1 MYNNLY
7 ETLCEMLERFD
18 HKGEIANKSD
28 LETIRLVTD
37 SIKNLE
43 KIEMLKGEDGDS
55 FGDNSYDGGMSS
67 RTYVRGYYRGGNRG
81 GRGRG
86 RSYADGGSYNDSYGS
101 YDGGRGGYRGGYD
114 SYAETVEQLKKLM
127 HNANEH
133 EKQVLQHAVM
143 QIEQNQ

>member
-18 HKGEIANKSD
+18 RKGEISNKGD
-28 LETIRLVTD
+28 LETVRLITD

-43 KIEMLKGEDGDS
+43 KIEMLKGEGGDS

-67 RTYVRGYYRGGNRG
+67 RTYVRGHYRG

-86 RSYADGGSYNDSYGS
+86 RSYADGGSYDDSYGS
-101 YDGGRGGYRGGYD
+101 YDGGRDSYRRGGYD

-127 HNANEH
+127 HNADER
-133 EKQVLQHAVM
+133 EKQVLQHAIM